1 MQFADK
7 IVIADIARLEQI
19 DCRSKKD
26 IIIITNSPKEE
37 IVDPTLK
44 HTDPNKKFTIFYG
57 GGISQDR
64 GIEQIISA
72 IEDLEDVNLIV
83 MGSCS
88 NRLYQQKITELPKK
102 NCNIEIFPQSVPHE
116 IIMKYTLMADLL
128 FILYD
133 PAIPNNKFASPNK
146 LFEAMR
152 CNKPVLIK

>member
-1 MQFADK
+1 
-7 IVIADIARLEQI
+7 
-19 DCRSKKD
+19 
-26 IIIITNSPKEE
+26 
-37 IVDPTLK
+37 
-44 HTDPNKKFTIFYG
+44 
-57 GGISQDR
+57 
-64 GIEQIISA
+64 
-72 IEDLEDVNLIV
+72 

-88 NRLYQQKITELPKK
+88 NRLYQQKITELAKK

-152 CNKPVLIK
+152 CNKPVLINDQSSMTNIVLRENCGIIVSYGNINQIKEAIFPVKRECKPLSAIRIEWWQGI